1 MVSFYHTHDFLFR
14 SIGDEKLTNIL
25 FYIQFFIKFSCLQ
38 VCSNAT
44 KFYDVLDC
52 LNIGECS

>member
-1 MVSFYHTHDFLFR
+1 MISFYHIHEFLFR

-25 FYIQFFIKFSCLQ
+25 FYIQVLLPT

-44 KFYDVLDC
+44 NFDDVLHC
-52 LNIGECS
+52 LNIGEWS